1 MTEQE
6 LRERLNRMTGEIPAE
21 THRAFLSAACPGKEA
36 TIVKKKISAGLVFAL
51 VLILVTVAA
60 IAAGI
65 VYDLK
70 WWYGER
76 TAETDPEFMQKMLDN
91 RVTEPEQQQ
100 TEDSL
105 VDVKVREVSWMPDE
119 GRLVVSIQA
128 TAKDPEHFE
137 LHSRYALDVDCAY
150 DPDFMPDMYD
160 EEDCEGHA
168 EHWLWRENPDPDA
181 DERFRSGPVVQM
193 MDDSSKRLLLFEG
206 KELAPLEKPELFGYA
221 SMDELRTPEGEVLY
235 LFEYSQDWMKQD
247 YDRQME
253 EYINE
258 YPNMKEYAEN
268 QIAKAREARE
278 ALNGEGISCM
288 LNYKV
293 VEYTE
298 GMDDTELYTGGTE
311 GQVTFAIRTGK

>member
-6 LRERLNRMTGEIPAE
+6 LRGRLNRMTGEIPAE
-21 THRAFLSAACPGKEA
+21 THRAFLSAACPGKET
-36 TIVKKKISAGLVFAL
+36 TIVKKKISVGLVFAL

-91 RVTEPEQQQ
+91 RITEPEQQQ

-105 VDVKVREVSWMPDE
+105 VDVKVREVSWMPNE
-119 GRLVVSIQA
+119 GKLIVSIQA
-128 TAKDPEHFE
+128 KAKDPEHFE
-137 LHSRYALDVDCAY
+137 LHGRYAMDADGAY
-150 DPDFMPDMYD
+150 DPDFVPDMYD
-160 EEDCEGHA
+160 EDSEGHA
-168 EHWLWRENPDPDA
+168 EHWLWRENTDPDA
-181 DERFRSGPVVQM
+181 DERFRSGPVPQM

-206 KELAPLEKPELFGYA
+206 KELAPLEKTELFGYA

-247 YDRQME
+247 YDRRME
-253 EYINE
+253 EYAAD
-258 YPNMKEYAEN
+258 YPNMKEYAES

-278 ALNGEGISCM
+278 TLNGEGISCM
-288 LNYKV
+288 LSYRV

>member
-1 MTEQE
+1 MAEQE

-36 TIVKKKISAGLVFAL
+36 RIVKRKISAGLVFAL

-76 TAETDPEFMQKMLDN
+76 TAETDPEFMLKMAENL
-91 RVTEPEQQQ
+91 VAEPEQQQ

-119 GRLVVSIQA
+119 GKLVVSIQA

-137 LHSRYALDVDCAY
+137 LHSRLALDVDGAY
-150 DPDFMPDMYD
+150 DPDFEPDMYD
-160 EEDCEGHA
+160 EECEGHA
-168 EHWLWRENPDPDA
+168 EHWLWRENTDPEA
-181 DERFRSGPVVQM
+181 DERFRCGPVPQM

-206 KELAPLEKPELFGYA
+206 LQLAPLERPELFGYA

-253 EYINE
+253 EYIEE
-258 YPNMKEYAEN
+258 YPNMKEYAES

-278 ALNGEGISCM
+278 TLNGEGISCM
-288 LNYKV
+288 LSYRV
-293 VEYTE
+293 VEYIE
-298 GMDDTELYTGGTE
+298 GMDDTELYAGGTE

>member
-21 THRAFLSAACPGKEA
+21 THRAFLSAACPGKEE
-36 TIVKKKISAGLVFAL
+36 TIVKRKISTGLVFAL
-51 VLILVTVAA
+51 VLILITVAA

-105 VDVKVREVSWMPDE
+105 VNVKVREVSWIPDE

-128 TAKDPEHFE
+128 AAKDPEHFE
-137 LHSRYALDVDCAY
+137 LHGRYAMDVDGAY
-150 DPDFMPDMYD
+150 DPDFVPDMYD
-160 EEDCEGHA
+160 EDCEGHA
-168 EHWLWRENPDPDA
+168 EHWLWRENTDPDA
-181 DERFRSGPVVQM
+181 DECFRSGPVLQM

-221 SMDELRTPEGEVLY
+221 SMDEVRTPEGEVLY
-235 LFEYSQDWMKQD
+235 LFEYSQDWMKPD

-253 EYINE
+253 EYIEE
-258 YPNMKEYAEN
+258 YPNMKEYAES
-268 QIAKAREARE
+268 QIEKAREARE
-278 ALNGEGISCM
+278 TLNGEGISCM
-288 LNYKV
+288 LSYRV

-298 GMDDTELYTGGTE
+298 GMDDMELYTGGTE

>member
-21 THRAFLSAACPGKEA
+21 THRTFLSAACPGKEE
-36 TIVKKKISAGLVFAL
+36 TIVKRKLSAGLAFAL
-51 VLILVTVAA
+51 VLILITVAA

-119 GRLVVSIQA
+119 GRLVVCIQA

-137 LHSRYALDVDCAY
+137 LHSRFAMDVDGAY
-150 DPDFMPDMYD
+150 DPDFEPDMYD
-160 EEDCEGHA
+160 EDCEGHA
-168 EHWLWRENPDPDA
+168 EHWIWRENTDPDA
-181 DERFRSGPVVQM
+181 DERFRSGPVLQM

-206 KELAPLEKPELFGYA
+206 KELAPLGKPELFGYA
-221 SMDELRTPEGEVLY
+221 SMDEVRTPEGEVLY

-253 EYINE
+253 EYIEE
-258 YPNMKEYAEN
+258 YPNMKEYAES
-268 QIAKAREARE
+268 QIEKAREARE

-288 LNYKV
+288 LTYRV

>member
-36 TIVKKKISAGLVFAL
+36 RIVKRKISAGLVFAL

-76 TAETDPEFMQKMLDN
+76 TAETDPEFMRKMAENLAA
-91 RVTEPEQQQ
+91 EPEQQQ

-119 GRLVVSIQA
+119 GKLVVSIQA

-137 LHSRYALDVDCAY
+137 LHSRLALDVDGAY
-150 DPDFMPDMYD
+150 DPDFEPDMYD
-160 EEDCEGHA
+160 EECEGHA
-168 EHWLWRENPDPDA
+168 EHWLWRENTDPEA
-181 DERFRSGPVVQM
+181 DERFRCGPVPQM
-193 MDDSSKRLLLFEG
+193 M
-206 KELAPLEKPELFGYA
+206 APLRP
-221 SMDELRTPEGEVLY
+221 
-235 LFEYSQDWMKQD
+235 
-247 YDRQME
+247 
-253 EYINE
+253 
-258 YPNMKEYAEN
+258 
-268 QIAKAREARE
+268 
-278 ALNGEGISCM
+278 
-288 LNYKV
+288 
-293 VEYTE
+293 
-298 GMDDTELYTGGTE
+298 
-311 GQVTFAIRTGK
+311 

>member
-36 TIVKKKISAGLVFAL
+36 RIVKRKISAGLVFAL

-76 TAETDPEFMQKMLDN
+76 TAETDPEFMRKMAENL
-91 RVTEPEQQQ
+91 VAEPEQQQ

-119 GRLVVSIQA
+119 GKLVVSIQA

-137 LHSRYALDVDCAY
+137 LHSRLALDVDGAY
-150 DPDFMPDMYD
+150 DPDFEPDMYD
-160 EEDCEGHA
+160 EECEGHA
-168 EHWLWRENPDPDA
+168 EHWLWRENTDPEA
-181 DERFRSGPVVQM
+181 DERFRCGPVPQM
-193 MDDSSKRLLLFEG
+193 MDDSSKHLLLFEG
-206 KELAPLEKPELFGYA
+206 LQLAPLERPELFGYA

-253 EYINE
+253 EYIEE
-258 YPNMKEYAEN
+258 YPNMKEYAES

-278 ALNGEGISCM
+278 TLNGEGISCM
-288 LNYKV
+288 LSYRV
-293 VEYTE
+293 VEYIE
-298 GMDDTELYTGGTE
+298 GMDDTELYAGGTE

>member
-36 TIVKKKISAGLVFAL
+36 KIVKKKISAGLVFAL

-105 VDVKVREVSWMPDE
+105 VDVTIREVSWMPEE
-119 GRLVVSIQA
+119 GKLVVCIQA
-128 TAKDPEHFE
+128 AAKDPERYE
-137 LHSRYALDVDCAY
+137 LHSVYALDVDGAY
-150 DPDFMPDMYD
+150 NPDVVPDLYD
-160 EEDCEGHA
+160 EDCEEHA
-168 EHWLWRENPDPDA
+168 EHWLWRDNRDPES
-181 DERFRSGPVVQM
+181 DEPVRHGPIPEM
-193 MDDSSKRLLLFEG
+193 MDDNSKRLLLFEG

-235 LFEYSQDWMKQD
+235 LFEYSQDWMSQD
-247 YDRQME
+247 YDRKME
-253 EYINE
+253 EYMEE

-268 QIAKAREARE
+268 QIAKARTARE
-278 ALNGEGISCM
+278 ILNGEGISCM
-288 LNYKV
+288 LNYRV

-298 GMDDTELYTGGTE
+298 GMDDIVLYTGGTE